1 VESGFAFHP
10 SLFSSR
16 PETLFAR
23 RFVAK
28 KNSPTLKASVLRP
41 QDGDFLVDAP
51 AFHFLF
57 CDRLVNLLS
66 LTVGSTPNL
75 GQEIAVVV
83 AVKNQLP

>member
-41 QDGDFLVDAP
+41 QDGDFLVD
-51 AFHFLF
+51 